1 MQQNSKPLISIIIPA
16 YNAEQTIIQTLDSVY
31 NSTYTEFEVIV
42 INDGSTDD
50 TLLLLEQYPKP
61 IKIYS
66 TENKGVSN
74 ARNLGF
80 EKSIGD
86 YIQYLDADDLLLP
99 DKLNVQVKAL
109 KENNAGVAY
118 GDWQKFEIEKNETFI
133 TETITRKI
141 EGDLEIAIF
150 TDFWCPPAA
159 ILYSR
164 DVCKKLR
171 WNETLPIIQ
180 DARYFLDAAM
190 MKNTFVY
197 TPGVMALYRTAQ
209 YNSLSKKNDFLFLSD
224 IYENTKDLYQ
234 IWKGDFAQKPE
245 KRIAIIKSLRHCIN
259 RLSIVNKNLASEAI
273 ELLLSIDPTYI
284 PKEKGLLRSFSKIIG
299 YKNAENLAAWKR
311 KYKG

>member
-1 MQQNSKPLISIIIPA
+1 MISIIIPA
-16 YNAEQTIIQTLDSVY
+16 YNAEQTIVQTLDSVY

-80 EKSIGD
+80 DISIGD

-109 KENNAGVAY
+109 KENNTGVAY
-118 GDWQKFEIEKNETFI
+118 GDWQKFHIEKNEIII
-133 TETITRKI
+133 TETITREI
-141 EGDLEIAIF
+141 EGDLEISIF

-164 DVCKKLR
+164 KVCEKLS
-171 WNETLPIIQ
+171 WNESLPIIQ
-180 DARYFLDAAM
+180 DARYFLDAAI
-190 MKNTFVY
+190 MKFTFLY
-197 TPGVMALYRTAQ
+197 TPGIMALYRSAQ
-209 YNSLSKKNDFLFLSD
+209 PNSLSKKSDLLFLSD
-224 IYENTKDLYQ
+224 IYGNTKEVYQ
-234 IWKGDFAQKPE
+234 IWKNDFEQEPGK
-245 KRIAIIKSLRHCIN
+245 KIAITKSLRHCIH
-259 RLSIVNKNLASEAI
+259 RLSVVNKKLANEAI
-273 ELLLSIDPTYI
+273 ELLLSIEPTYI

-299 YKNAENLAAWKR
+299 YKNAEDLAALKR
-311 KYKG
+311 KYIA